1 MGENIGDLG
10 GLSIALLAYELAL
23 QAQGIDD
30 VNDAPVMEGMTGLQ
44 RVFYNWATVWRTK
57 IRKEQAITYLS
68 VDPHSPAEFRCN
80 QIVRNIPQ
88 FYQAF
93 QVVEGDGMW
102 LPEEQRVRIWR

>member
-1 MGENIGDLG
+1 M
-10 GLSIALLAYELAL
+10 
-23 QAQGIDD
+23 
-30 VNDAPVMEGMTGLQ
+30 
-44 RVFYNWATVWRTK
+44 
-57 IRKEQAITYLS
+57 
-68 VDPHSPAEFRCN
+68 DPHSPAEFRCN